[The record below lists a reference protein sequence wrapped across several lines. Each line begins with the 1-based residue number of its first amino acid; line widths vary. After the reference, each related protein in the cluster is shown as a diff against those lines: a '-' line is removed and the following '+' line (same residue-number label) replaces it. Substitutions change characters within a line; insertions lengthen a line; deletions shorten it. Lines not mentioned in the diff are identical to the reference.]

1 MTNEIKI
8 SGTLSD
14 QPALRKAKNNKF
26 FATFSVAVAR
36 KDSKFIDYINCICW
50 DNDLAQQIAAQGMRD
65 SEVAVAGTLQT
76 NQYKNKHNE
85 TCKSYEVVTTLFR
98 IKRGTGT
105 QQTNANQQNAQKNA
119 NYQNQQS
126 TYQQAPQTNQQAA
139 QPTYQAAPN
148 SNPAPQSAPGSQKEA
163 LDQAIANIEQ
173 TPSDNLFDPTA

>member
-105 QQTNANQQNAQKNA
+105 QQTNTNQQTNA
-119 NYQNQQS
+119 NYQNTQANAN
-126 TYQQAPQTNQQAA
+126 YQQAPQTNYQNQQ
-139 QPTYQAAPN
+139 TNYQSAPN
-148 SNPAPQSAPGSQKEA
+148 SNPAPQNAPDPQKEA
-163 LDQAIANIEQ
+163 LDRAVANIEQ
-173 TPSDNLFDPTA
+173 TQPDNLFDPTA

>member
-105 QQTNANQQNAQKNA
+105 QQTNANQQNAQTNA

-126 TYQQAPQTNQQAA
+126 TYQQAPQTNQQA
-139 QPTYQAAPN
+139 PN
-148 SNPAPQSAPGSQKEA
+148 SNPASQSAPDSQKEA
-163 LDQAIANIEQ
+163 LNQAIANIEQ
-173 TPSDNLFDPTA
+173 TPTDNLFDPTA

>member
-105 QQTNANQQNAQKNA
+105 QQTNAKTQTNA
-119 NYQNQQS
+119 NYQNPQ
-126 TYQQAPQTNQQAA
+126 TNYQQAPQTNYQNQ
-139 QPTYQAAPN
+139 QPTYQPAPN
-148 SNPAPQSAPGSQKEA
+148 SNPAPQSVPDAQKEA
-163 LDQAIANIEQ
+163 LDQAVANIEQ
-173 TPSDNLFDPTA
+173 TQPDNLFDPTA

>member
-105 QQTNANQQNAQKNA
+105 QQTNQQTNANQQTQP
-119 NYQNQQS
+119 
-126 TYQQAPQTNQQAA
+126 TYQQAPQTNQQTQ

-148 SNPAPQSAPGSQKEA
+148 SNPAPQNAPDAQKEA
-163 LDQAIANIEQ
+163 LNQAIANIEQ
-173 TPSDNLFDPTA
+173 TPTDNLFDPTA